1 MFIYNSNDSDKSTFS
16 KIIKVLMAIVI
27 AWQLIVQ
34 VYSGLAFTRTKI
46 GSKIRKGFLH
56 VAMDYMDDSMDVLG
70 ERIVPFTKKLTEA
83 SHKVTK
89 AIEDAEAEEE
99 EE

>member
-27 AWQLIVQ
+27 AWQLVVQ
-34 VYSGLAFTRTKI
+34 AYTFLAFTRTKI

-56 VAMDYMDDSMDVLG
+56 VAMDYMNDSMDVIS
-70 ERIVPFTKKLTEA
+70 ERIVPFTKKLTDA
-83 SHKVTK
+83 SHRVTK

>member
-1 MFIYNSNDSDKSTFS
+1 MFIYNSNESDKSTFS
-16 KIIKVLMAIVI
+16 KIIKVLMVIVI
-27 AWQLIVQ
+27 AWNLIVQ
-34 VYSGLAFTRTKI
+34 AYTFLAFTRTKL

-56 VAMDYMDDSMDVLG
+56 VAMDYMDDSMEVLS
-70 ERIVPFTKKLTEA
+70 ERIVTFTKKLTEA

-99 EE
+99 

>member
-1 MFIYNSNDSDKSTFS
+1 MFIYNSNESDKSTFA
-16 KIIKVLMAIVI
+16 KIIKILMIIVI
-27 AWQLIVQ
+27 AWQLIMQ
-34 VYSGLAFTRTKI
+34 AYAFLAFTRTKL
-46 GSKIRKGFLH
+46 GSMIRKHVLH
-56 VAMDYMDDSMDVLG
+56 VAMDYMDDSMDVVS

>member
-1 MFIYNSNDSDKSTFS
+1 MFIFNSNESDKSVFT
-16 KIIKVLMAIVI
+16 KIIKVLMVLVI

-34 VYSGLAFTRTKI
+34 VYSVLAFTRTKI
-46 GSKIRKGFLH
+46 GSKIRKNFLH
-56 VAMDYMDDSMDVLG
+56 VAADYMDDSVDVIS
-70 ERIVPFTKKLTEA
+70 ERAIPFTKKLTEA

>member
-1 MFIYNSNDSDKSTFS
+1 MFIYNSSESDKSTFS
-16 KIIKVLMAIVI
+16 KIIKVLMVVVI

-34 VYSGLAFTRTKI
+34 AYTFLAFTRTKL
-46 GSKIRKGFLH
+46 GSKIRKSFLH
-56 VAMDYMDDSMDVLG
+56 VAMDYMDDSMEVIS
-70 ERIVPFTKKLTEA
+70 ERIVPFTKKLTDA
-83 SHKVTK
+83 SHRVTK

>member
-1 MFIYNSNDSDKSTFS
+1 MFIYNSNESDKSTFA
-16 KIIKVLMAIVI
+16 KIVKVLMIIVVV
-27 AWQLIVQ
+27 WQILVQ
-34 VYSGLAFTRTKI
+34 AYTFLAFTRTKL
-46 GSKIRKGFLH
+46 GSKIRKHVLH
-56 VAMDYMDDSMDVLG
+56 VAMDYMDDSMDVVA
-70 ERIVPFTKKLTEA
+70 ERVVPFTKKLTEA

>member
-1 MFIYNSNDSDKSTFS
+1 MFIFNSNESDKSIFT
-16 KIIKVLMAIVI
+16 KIIKVLMVLVI

-34 VYSGLAFTRTKI
+34 VYSVLAFTRTKI

-56 VAMDYMDDSMDVLG
+56 VAMDYMDDSMDVVA
-70 ERIVPFTKKLTEA
+70 ERVVPFTKKLTEA

>member
-1 MFIYNSNDSDKSTFS
+1 MFIYNSNESDKSTFS
-16 KIIKVLMAIVI
+16 KIIKTLMIIVI
-27 AWQLIVQ
+27 AWQVIVQ
-34 VYSGLAFTRTKI
+34 AYTFLAFTRTKI
-46 GSKIRKGFLH
+46 GSKIRKSFLH
-56 VAMDYMDDSMDVLG
+56 VAMDYMDDSMDVVA
-70 ERIVPFTKKLTEA
+70 ERVVPFTKKLTEA

>member
-1 MFIYNSNDSDKSTFS
+1 MFIYNSNDNDRSTFA
-16 KIIKVLMAIVI
+16 KIIKILMVIVI
-27 AWQLIVQ
+27 AWQLVAQ
-34 VYSGLAFTRTKI
+34 AYTFLAFTRTKI

-56 VAMDYMDDSMDVLG
+56 VAMDYMDDSMDVVA

-89 AIEDAEAEEE
+89 AIEDAEADEEE
-99 EE
+99 E

>member
-1 MFIYNSNDSDKSTFS
+1 MFIYNSNESDKSTFS
-16 KIIKVLMAIVI
+16 KIIKVLMVIVI
-27 AWQLIVQ
+27 AWNLIVQ
-34 VYSGLAFTRTKI
+34 AYTFLAFTRTKL

-56 VAMDYMDDSMDVLG
+56 VAMDYMDDSMEVLS

-99 EE
+99 